1 MLTLYLLQSVLPL
14 VLIAWLGFVPPR
26 NVAGFW
32 IQAVAIVVV
41 LVAIS
46 RVGIMSFPP
55 WWMLYL
61 FGALLVVAVASGVI
75 RRRGMTRWPFRLADW
90 LCLAGFAAIGLYAAN
105 MTRVALAAAATPKG
119 RIVDLASPLEPG
131 TYLVANGGAAPE
143 VNAHA
148 ALLDQT
154 IPAHRR
160 YWATAHGVDLVALDR
175 WGFRADGLMPAD
187 PRRYVIFGRLVIAP
201 CAGQVI
207 AVLDGLPD
215 MQVPQVDRAHLAGN
229 HVILRCADADIL
241 LGHFRKDSVRVR
253 IDQQLAVGDA
263 IAKVGNSGNTSEPHL
278 HINAQLPGTVA
289 LPFAGAPIPI
299 RIGRR
304 YLVRNDRFV
313 SLDHAMREAGR

>member
-187 PRRYVIFGRLVIAP
+187 PRRYV
-201 CAGQVI
+201 
-207 AVLDGLPD
+207 
-215 MQVPQVDRAHLAGN
+215 
-229 HVILRCADADIL
+229 
-241 LGHFRKDSVRVR
+241 K
-253 IDQQLAVGDA
+253 
-263 IAKVGNSGNTSEPHL
+263 
-278 HINAQLPGTVA
+278 
-289 LPFAGAPIPI
+289 
-299 RIGRR
+299 
-304 YLVRNDRFV
+304 
-313 SLDHAMREAGR
+313 